1 MPGIATTRPIARSSG
16 AFAKTLSSTLNS
28 EFMAADPKST
38 LQKLLDLL
46 GFNATVDE
54 HHLEDGVLLDVK
66 TEESGRLIGRQGQTL
81 GDLQYITNRLI
92 FQQDASAPKIMVDV
106 SGYRA
111 QARDALVKKA
121 QEAAEKVRRWGDV
134 VELEPLNA
142 FDRRIIHQAL
152 KDDPGIE
159 THSVEVEGTDKKAIL
174 LRPKH

>member
-1 MPGIATTRPIARSSG
+1 MPAEPQV
-16 AFAKTLSSTLNS
+16 
-28 EFMAADPKST
+28 T
-38 LQKLLDLL
+38 LQRILELL
-46 GFNATVDE
+46 GFQATVEE
-54 HHLEDGVLLDVK
+54 HRLEEGILLDVK
-66 TEESGRLIGRQGQTL
+66 TEDSGRLIGRQGQTL
-81 GDLQYITNRLI
+81 SDLQYITNRIL
-92 FQQDASAPKIMVDV
+92 FQQDPTVPKVTVAV

-111 QARDALVKKA
+111 QAREVLVKKA

-134 VELEPLNA
+134 VELEPLSA